1 MQFSIDERIKEHYN
15 IALKLGESNNFEVLG
30 IFLQGSQN
38 YLLDYENSDIDSR
51 AIILPSI
58 ESILLNKPLISTTYV
73 CDNNEHIDLK
83 DIRLMFDCFRKQNIN
98 FLEIMFSKYQIINNS
113 YSSLF
118 SRIIE
123 NRELIA
129 RYDNYA
135 AINCMAG
142 MAMEKYVALERI
154 YPSTKEKIEKFGYD
168 PKQLHHILR
177 LKEFLKR
184 YIAGEPFEECLISKN
199 RFYLVNIKRG
209 YYELEDARRIA
220 KEAIESIQEIKRN
233 YKENNLQKKEDKVD
247 NILNVTLIQI
257 MKKHLLYNI

>member
-184 YIAGEPFEECLISKN
+184 YIAGEPFEECLISK
-199 RFYLVNIKRG
+199 K
-209 YYELEDARRIA
+209 
-220 KEAIESIQEIKRN
+220 
-233 YKENNLQKKEDKVD
+233 
-247 NILNVTLIQI
+247 
-257 MKKHLLYNI
+257 